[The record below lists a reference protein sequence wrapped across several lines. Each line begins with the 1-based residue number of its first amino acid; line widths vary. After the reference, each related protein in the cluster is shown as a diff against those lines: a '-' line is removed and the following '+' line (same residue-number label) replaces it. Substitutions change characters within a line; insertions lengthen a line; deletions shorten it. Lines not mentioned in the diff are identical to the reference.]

1 MRRNVTPDKMS
12 NVELFNA
19 LYKMS
24 NLAFPCHGGEE
35 SLCGLGIEEAEAVL
49 DEAAHRIAEADKM
62 PKKLKSNE
70 ETHEFVGC
78 IIEKFEDF
86 LDERGI
92 DVPNDEKIEDP
103 DASTI
108 YGTDY
113 GKLEDTITE
122 FLARNGYIE
131 EDSDV

>member
-1 MRRNVTPDKMS
+1 MRSVTPDKMS
-12 NVELFNA
+12 NIELSNM

-35 SLCGLGIEEAEAVL
+35 SLCGLGIDEAEAVL
-49 DEAAHRIAEADKM
+49 DEAAHRIAEADKL
-62 PKKLKSNE
+62 PQKIKPNE

-78 IIEKFEDF
+78 IIEMFEEF
-86 LDERGI
+86 LEERGI
-92 DVPNDEKIEDP
+92 DVPNDEKDEDP

-113 GKLEDTITE
+113 GELEDTITE
-122 FLARNGYIE
+122 FLAWNGYIE
-131 EDSDV
+131 EDNDV